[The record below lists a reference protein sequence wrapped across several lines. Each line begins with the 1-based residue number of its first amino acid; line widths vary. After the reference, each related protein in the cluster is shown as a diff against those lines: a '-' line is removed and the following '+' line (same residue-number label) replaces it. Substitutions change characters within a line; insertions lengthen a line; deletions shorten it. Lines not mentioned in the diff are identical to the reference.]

1 MCNSKG
7 SAFITLFNKPQP
19 VRCADIHDNSLSVVP
34 VRQRA
39 FDDAAN
45 YNVLDTGDI
54 VESPNQLSYSQVVC
68 PTIGRCNCEI
78 LATGQFSVRTATV
91 RRLNCIYHTC
101 PTRRETFCILSYFAL
116 RASINRPALSTILHF
131 VIVEGRKC
139 GSCNSRRRLK

>member
-19 VRCADIHDNSLSVVP
+19 VRLVDIHDNSLSAVP

-54 VESPNQLSYSQVVC
+54 VEPPNQLSDFRVVC
-68 PTIGRCNCEI
+68 PTIGRCNWEI
-78 LATGQFSVRTATV
+78 LATGQFSVCTV
-91 RRLNCIYHTC
+91 TLRWLNCIYHTY
-101 PTRRETFCILSYFAL
+101 PTRRETFCVLSCFAL
-116 RASINRPALSTILHF
+116 RASINRPALDTTLHF
-131 VIVEGRKC
+131 C
-139 GSCNSRRRLK
+139 HRRWGENAVRATVAAD